1 MTQQT
6 PATPENPRSRA
17 LASDNDQR
25 GAVLLGVLVALAALA
40 TALMLLSDNQVAMK
54 LAIVT
59 ALWAAI
65 LGMFLVHSGR
75 RRLQAQ
81 KEESAAVQRG
91 LEEQLAQA
99 ERHHLQQ
106 QELLERQ
113 VKDASVQDETLKA
126 IRDQLAEVRAQ
137 LEALSGIE
145 FVEPTAIRAQARRV
159 GELSS
164 GTTPA
169 QPVAEEPPALA
180 EAHPVEPTEAVIPAT
195 PVSQDE
201 PVADS
206 IPAAPAGPAAPS
218 TPAAPVTPATP
229 VAPANPAAVDA
240 PIATSAT
247 VTSVASVTETATVAV
262 VETSAEDDPDSQR
275 GSHRAGSVTVEQLK
289 AARAQQERE
298 RAEALAL
305 RRANAEAVRQRRLA
319 EERAAAHA
327 RETSSGGVQ
336 MLDEILPQL
345 GGGGAAEET
354 YRRNAIKDTIGERM
368 DTGTF
373 ARQRWAEPEVAEPP
387 ANESSTGG
395 RRRAAEQETGGR
407 RRAAEEEIGGRR
419 RAAEQETGG
428 RRRKDER
435 SESLSV
441 ADLLKKGK
449 QQ

>member
-6 PATPENPRSRA
+6 PATPPKPRSRNA
-17 LASDNDQR
+17 ASENDQR

-40 TALMLLSDNQVAMK
+40 TALMLLSENQVAMK

-81 KEESAAVQRG
+81 QEQAAAVQRG

-106 QELLERQ
+106 QELLSRQ
-113 VKDASVQDETLKA
+113 VQEAAAQDDTLKA

-164 GTTPA
+164 GTTPT
-169 QPVAEEPPALA
+169 QPVPEEPPALA
-180 EAHPVEPTEAVIPAT
+180 EADPIEPTESVIPAT
-195 PVSQDE
+195 PVVPAAPTAS
-201 PVADS
+201 
-206 IPAAPAGPAAPS
+206 PAAPAAA
-218 TPAAPVTPATP
+218 PATP
-229 VAPANPAAVDA
+229 VAPANPAASA
-240 PIATSAT
+240 ESTSAT

-262 VETSAEDDPDSQR
+262 VKTSAEDDTDSKR
-275 GSHRAGSVTVEQLK
+275 GSHRAGSVTVEELK
-289 AARAQQERE
+289 AAREQQERE

-319 EERAAAHA
+319 EEKAAAHA
-327 RETSSGGVQ
+327 RETSAGGVK

-373 ARQRWAEPEVAEPP
+373 ARQRWAEPEPAVPAEPQGST
-387 ANESSTGG
+387 ESSAGASTS
-395 RRRAAEQETGGR
+395 
-407 RRAAEEEIGGRR
+407 GRR

-428 RRRKDER
+428 RRRKDEH

>member
-40 TALMLLSDNQVAMK
+40 TALMLLSENQVAMK

-81 KEESAAVQRG
+81 QEQAAAVQRG

-106 QELLERQ
+106 QELLSRQ
-113 VKDASVQDETLKA
+113 AQEAAAQDDTLKA

-145 FVEPTAIRAQARRV
+145 FVEPTAIRAHARRV
-159 GELSS
+159 GELAS
-164 GTTPA
+164 GETPA
-169 QPVAEEPPALA
+169 KPEPEEPPALA
-180 EAHPVEPTEAVIPAT
+180 EADPIEPTEPVIPAT
-195 PVSQDE
+195 PV
-201 PVADS
+201 A
-206 IPAAPAGPAAPS
+206 PAAPAAA
-218 TPAAPVTPATP
+218 PATP
-229 VAPANPAAVDA
+229 VAPANPAAPVES
-240 PIATSAT
+240 TSAT

-262 VETSAEDDPDSQR
+262 VETSAEDDTDSKR
-275 GSHRAGSVTVEQLK
+275 GSHRAGSVTVEELK
-289 AARAQQERE
+289 AAREQQERE

-319 EERAAAHA
+319 EEKAAAHA
-327 RETSSGGVQ
+327 RETSAGGVR

-373 ARQRWAEPEVAEPP
+373 ARQRWAQPEPAVPAEPQGST
-387 ANESSTGG
+387 ESSTS
-395 RRRAAEQETGGR
+395 AST
-407 RRAAEEEIGGRR
+407 GGRR

-428 RRRKDER
+428 RRRKDEH

-449 QQ
+449 MQ

>member
-6 PATPENPRSRA
+6 PATPPKPRSRNA
-17 LASDNDQR
+17 ASENDQR

-40 TALMLLSDNQVAMK
+40 TALMLLSENQVAMK

-81 KEESAAVQRG
+81 QEQAAAVQRG

-106 QELLERQ
+106 QELLSRQ
-113 VKDASVQDETLKA
+113 VQEAAAQDDTLKA

-159 GELSS
+159 GELSN
-164 GTTPA
+164 GTTPT
-169 QPVAEEPPALA
+169 QPEPEEPPALA
-180 EAHPVEPTEAVIPAT
+180 EADPIEPTEPVIPAT
-195 PVSQDE
+195 PVT
-201 PVADS
+201 
-206 IPAAPAGPAAPS
+206 PAAPA
-218 TPAAPVTPATP
+218 VTPATP
-229 VAPANPAAVDA
+229 VAPANPAAPA
-240 PIATSAT
+240 ESTSAT

-262 VETSAEDDPDSQR
+262 VETSAEDDTDSKR
-275 GSHRAGSVTVEQLK
+275 GSHRAGSVTVEELK
-289 AARAQQERE
+289 AAREQQARE

-319 EERAAAHA
+319 EEKAAAHA
-327 RETSSGGVQ
+327 RETSAGGVK

-373 ARQRWAEPEVAEPP
+373 ARQRWAEPEPAEPQSST
-387 ANESSTGG
+387 ESSTG
-395 RRRAAEQETGGR
+395 AST
-407 RRAAEEEIGGRR
+407 GGRR

-428 RRRKDER
+428 RRRKDEH